1 MELRYQL
8 LRNLL
13 YWLNRNTGTIAAVIV
28 GVAMYV
34 LPKPDS
40 IDIDAWKTLIIAVI
54 TLILII
60 TEPIPLPGIA
70 FVIIILQVYFG
81 IADAETVSNAF
92 MNDAVFFITGSLMLA
107 VAIIK
112 QGWDVRIA
120 LGIVAL
126 TGNKTQNIAIG
137 FSIISAVMSSFIGA
151 HTVAAIMLPIGITL
165 IRHMSSEKAE
175 TTQLAGILLFS
186 VAYGSLIGSVGSPSG
201 GGRNVIMMIYMKEY
215 GIEPLSYWRWMVYVY
230 PLVFLQIPILG
241 LILKS
246 SFRPEYL
253 KLGKSIR
260 KLKLQVGKSGKVT
273 GNQYFAIFIF
283 ILVLLGWVTLSQKH
297 GLGIIALT
305 GVVIY
310 LFTGLVKWQDLNNHV
325 NWGVIILFGAAIS
338 LGVQIKNTGAA
349 DWLSLQVISV
359 VGESLLQN
367 QGVSDVLNVF
377 LTTIFAN
384 ILSGTATVAIL
395 GPITLNFPGDTLHA
409 GLITAIASSFGYF
422 TAVAAPACVIVY
434 SSGLVRSRDF
444 LRVGWKMGIVSI
456 VVTIIYANIYWPLL
470 K

>member
-92 MNDAVFFITGSLMLA
+92 MNDAVFFIMGSLMLA